1 MSKVKTL
8 NTFKHITFVTS
19 VLLGMASVFTF
30 IDGGRSTLGMITGG
44 TFWAVLSIS
53 YFVCYLHVNK
63 LLNVASK

>member
-1 MSKVKTL
+1 MNKVKRL

-30 IDGGRSTLGMITGG
+30 IDGGRSTFGMITGG

-53 YFVCYLHVNK
+53 YLACYFHVNK

>member
-8 NTFKHITFVTS
+8 NTFKSITFITS

-53 YFVCYLHVNK
+53 YFVCYLHVNN
-63 LLNVASK
+63 LLNSASK